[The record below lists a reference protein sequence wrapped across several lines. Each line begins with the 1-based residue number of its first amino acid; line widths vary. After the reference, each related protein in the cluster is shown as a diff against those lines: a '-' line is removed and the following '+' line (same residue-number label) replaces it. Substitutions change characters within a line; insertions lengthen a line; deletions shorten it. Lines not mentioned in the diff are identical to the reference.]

1 MGGSFSESFSCEMG
15 WIGGGIYCGGTFLHG
30 GLMIRLLHG
39 QGSFT
44 DPFSS
49 NLKTVHRKMI
59 ANHEE
64 IYTIEDK
71 ALNSQQNCEGIYS

>member
-1 MGGSFSESFSCEMG
+1 
-15 WIGGGIYCGGTFLHG
+15 
-30 GLMIRLLHG
+30 MIRLLHG

>member
-1 MGGSFSESFSCEMG
+1 MDWGGFT
-15 WIGGGIYCGGTFLHG
+15 GGTLLHG
-30 GLMIRLLHG
+30 GLMIRVWHG

-59 ANHEE
+59 ANHEG
-64 IYTIEDK
+64 IYTTEDK
-71 ALNSQQNCEGIYS
+71 ALNSQQNCESFYS